1 MKIPIFPYQ
10 GFYIYDNKLIG
21 IDVKQSLDKFPE
33 VEAARQCCDFLNW
46 LAIQYPKN
54 VFATVIKWAILGPF
68 SFIMKVNFEN
78 HMHYLHFYD
87 ALQTGKNTLADIVLY
102 IWNLVFDESERS
114 THDLGFG
121 RINTE
126 ARLGYAVSKT
136 TYPVTVHEVGSLG
149 DPNYSHIKEAMKR
162 NQESKYARGKFIAK
176 NTYEE
181 IPALS
186 PMFLTSNPRPPND
199 PGYARRF
206 LTYDFSNSD
215 TKTQEQVKKFNEV
228 YLPNRKLLKTLG
240 DFVAP
245 YVAKNDYKYIFN
257 GYWVEQST
265 KILKE
270 FYKFAC
276 CDLPDWLDDMI
287 DHTELEESIGDAS
300 ASLHTFFINLINK
313 SAGSAVHRDKQPADS
328 SMANTIEE
336 NLEYCLNRDLIPYFV
351 KKYNELIIKPDIM
364 NEIIR
369 SGVKIGGLAT
379 VATEIP
385 GFRSASTKINQNDV
399 RIVRGTITDF
409 RKYLSKFL

>member
-1 MKIPIFPYQ
+1 
-10 GFYIYDNKLIG
+10 
-21 IDVKQSLDKFPE
+21 
-33 VEAARQCCDFLNW
+33 
-46 LAIQYPKN
+46 
-54 VFATVIKWAILGPF
+54 
-68 SFIMKVNFEN
+68 
-78 HMHYLHFYD
+78 
-87 ALQTGKNTLADIVLY
+87 
-102 IWNLVFDESERS
+102 
-114 THDLGFG
+114 
-121 RINTE
+121 
-126 ARLGYAVSKT
+126 
-136 TYPVTVHEVGSLG
+136 
-149 DPNYSHIKEAMKR
+149 
-162 NQESKYARGKFIAK
+162 
-176 NTYEE
+176 
-181 IPALS
+181 
-186 PMFLTSNPRPPND
+186 MFLTSNPRPPND

-245 YVAKNDYKYIFN
+245 YVAKNDYKCIFN

-351 KKYNELIIKPDIM
+351 KKKYNELIIKPDIM